1 MYIFVSL
8 CVRIV
13 WIRSRDDRNRDVY
26 CKCQLY
32 ELLKFLSQNQK
43 GSSYSFL
50 AQRIRKI
57 RIDIRTSEMVTGPL
71 PAWLGLFNQAAP
83 MCQDA
88 GNIMVALNP
97 FAYGE
102 GNLKDF
108 RYVDGRW
115 MGHVGG
121 SDWRHWIVFSF
132 PDTAPEFFA
141 HDSYTMVKNLLLLAD
156 VTRLLKVGSLHSQNM
171 NNKGW
176 CDFVASMSIFL
187 DWPLG
192 YVLWVISTHCIMY

>member
-1 MYIFVSL
+1 MIFSNFCPKREVPIL
-8 CVRIV
+8 P
-13 WIRSRDDRNRDVY
+13 
-26 CKCQLY
+26 
-32 ELLKFLSQNQK
+32 
-43 GSSYSFL
+43 
-50 AQRIRKI
+50 QRIPKI

-71 PAWLGLFNQAAP
+71 PAWLGLFNQVTP

-108 RYVDGRW
+108 RYIDGRW

-132 PDTAPEFFA
+132 PGTPDFFA

-156 VTRLLKVGSLHSQNM
+156 VTRLLKVGSLHGQNT

-176 CDFVASMSIFL
+176 CDFVASVNVPRLAFGL
-187 DWPLG
+187 RCVGHFYGLY
-192 YVLWVISTHCIMY
+192 YVLILLVY